1 MIGIGT
7 NQEPTVEE
15 SLEAIRRLEATLA
28 VWENEH
34 GDIVGAVTNEYP
46 WLGDAFFQQH
56 PRYTH
61 LLAEMLDYAE
71 SCLTDRDK
79 RTLTIHIYEHD
90 APLTQ
95 LAEQRGYQKI
105 AEWRE
110 EDSEYLIGQLP
121 TPNLPQG
128 FVLKSMADERY
139 VELRREVFGR
149 SFNHTDPAEWPSAFA
164 YEELQRAP
172 DYHEDLDL
180 YIVAPD
186 GQYVSCCIVWYDEF
200 NRLGILEPV
209 GTIPDYRRQGLAR
222 EVVLEGIRRA
232 AALGATK
239 VSVGSGQ
246 EFYEAI
252 GFYKKYATY
261 VWKKQF

>member
-1 MIGIGT
+1 
-7 NQEPTVEE
+7 
-15 SLEAIRRLEATLA
+15 
-28 VWENEH
+28 
-34 GDIVGAVTNEYP
+34 VTNEYP
-46 WLGDAFFQQH
+46 WLGDVFFQQH

-71 SCLTDRDK
+71 ACLTDKDK
-79 RTLTIHIYEHD
+79 GTLTIHIYEHD

-95 LAEQRGYQKI
+95 LAERRGYQKI

-110 EDSEYLIGQLP
+110 DDSEYVIGQLP
-121 TPNLPQG
+121 ALNLPRG
-128 FVLKSMADERY
+128 FVLKSMADERN

-172 DYHEDLDL
+172 DYREDLDL

-186 GQYVSCCIVWYDEF
+186 GQYVSCCIVWYDAH

-209 GTIPDYRRQGLAR
+209 GTIPDYRRLGLAR
-222 EVVLEGIRRA
+222 EVVMEGIRRA

-246 EFYEAI
+246 EFYEAV